1 MRVSDRQNIGAKAQS
16 GLLLELISVMWN
28 HAPEMEKMV
37 TEMNLI
43 WPRFE
48 KNEMKD
54 LISYIQSLK

>member
-1 MRVSDRQNIGAKAQS
+1 
-16 GLLLELISVMWN
+16 MWN

-37 TEMNLI
+37 TEMYLL